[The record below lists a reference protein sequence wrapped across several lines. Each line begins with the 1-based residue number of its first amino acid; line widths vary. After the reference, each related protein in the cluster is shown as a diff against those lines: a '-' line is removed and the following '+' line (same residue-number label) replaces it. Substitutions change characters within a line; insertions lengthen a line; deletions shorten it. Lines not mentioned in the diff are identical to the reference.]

1 VITDYFLPA
10 VDALGIP
17 LGEAAILAPTWFSLF
32 HLGRRLRE
40 YGIRI
45 VGPGA
50 RPYRRNRQFAPLA
63 EQVVQRMLQI
73 RLLAQHV
80 GARSRQ
86 QFLRAQGSE
95 MADQP
100 LEQVV
105 LGPRLF
111 GFFGVRRQQY
121 RAGGYAITANQAGVA
136 DDHVRFVALG
146 GMAKLA
152 AA

>member
-1 VITDYFLPA
+1 
-10 VDALGIP
+10 
-17 LGEAAILAPTWFSLF
+17 
-32 HLGRRLRE
+32 
-40 YGIRI
+40 
-45 VGPGA
+45 
-50 RPYRRNRQFAPLA
+50 
-63 EQVVQRMLQI
+63 
-73 RLLAQHV
+73 
-80 GARSRQ
+80 
-86 QFLRAQGSE
+86 

-146 GMAKLA
+146 GMAKLQRPDA
-152 AA
+152 ILKNVMVLLL